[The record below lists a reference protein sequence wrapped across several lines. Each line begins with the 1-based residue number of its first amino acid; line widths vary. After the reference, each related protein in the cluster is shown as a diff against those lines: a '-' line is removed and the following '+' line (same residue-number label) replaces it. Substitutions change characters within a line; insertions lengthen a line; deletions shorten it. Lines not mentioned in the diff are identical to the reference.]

1 MYGVGKYVSGA
12 QKLPEVEDIGLAS
25 TEDVWPPLNQN

>member
-1 MYGVGKYVSGA
+1 MYRVGKYVSGA

-25 TEDVWPPLNQN
+25 TEAVWRPLDQN